1 MDNTLLNLKRLL
13 TLIFLSIICCNTENS
28 KVEKEK
34 KNLEFNINFELLNPE
49 PISDGEGFMM
59 NVPANWNP
67 LDSLLKSELTRSFS
81 LLEEPTK
88 LILVNAF
95 QSQAGS
101 QCIISKVITDKKD
114 FSFISEDIIS
124 NIQKQIQGDG
134 YKTNELNINNLNAK
148 QYLIRGKDYVV
159 IKLYIKLKE
168 FYQIDFIIPLTR
180 YATELESIESSI
192 GTITYKGKL

>member
-13 TLIFLSIICCNTENS
+13 ILIFLSIICCNTENS

-81 LLEEPTK
+81 LLGEPTK

-95 QSQAGS
+95 QSQDGS

-124 NIQKQIQGDG
+124 NIQTQIQGEG

-148 QYLIRGKDYVV
+148 QYLIRGKNYVI
-159 IKLYIKLKE
+159 IKLYTQLKDV
-168 FYQIDFIIPLTR
+168 YQIDFIIPLSK
-180 YATELESIESSI
+180 YESELESIESSI

>member
-13 TLIFLSIICCNTENS
+13 IPIFLSIICCNTENS

-81 LLEEPTK
+81 LLGEPTK

-124 NIQKQIQGDG
+124 NIQTQIQGEG

-148 QYLIRGKDYVV
+148 QYLIRGKNYVI
-159 IKLYIKLKE
+159 IKLYTQLKDV
-168 FYQIDFIIPLTR
+168 YQIDFIIPLSK
-180 YATELESIESSI
+180 YESELESIESSI
-192 GTITYKGKL
+192 GTITHKGKL

>member
-13 TLIFLSIICCNTENS
+13 IPIFLSIICCNTENS

-81 LLEEPTK
+81 LLGEPTK

-95 QSQAGS
+95 QSQDGS

-114 FSFISEDIIS
+114 FSFISEDVIS
-124 NIQKQIQGDG
+124 DIQLKIHGDG
-134 YKTNELNINNLNAK
+134 YKTNDLNINNLSAK
-148 QYLIRGKDYVV
+148 QYLVRGKNHVI
-159 IKLYIKLKE
+159 IKLFIQLNE
-168 FYQIDFIIPLTR
+168 FYQIDFIIPLSQ
-180 YATELESIESSI
+180 YKMEIESIESSI
-192 GTITYKGKL
+192 GTIRHK

>member
-13 TLIFLSIICCNTENS
+13 ILIFLSIICCNTENS

-81 LLEEPTK
+81 LLGEPTK

-95 QSQAGS
+95 QSQDGS

-124 NIQKQIQGDG
+124 NIQTQIQGEG

-148 QYLIRGKDYVV
+148 QYLIRGKNHVI
-159 IKLYIKLKE
+159 IKLYTQLKDV
-168 FYQIDFIIPLTR
+168 YQIDFIIPLSK
-180 YATELESIESSI
+180 YESELESIESSI

>member
-1 MDNTLLNLKRLL
+1 MDNTLLNLKRFLI
-13 TLIFLSIICCNTENS
+13 LIFLSIICCNTENS

-81 LLEEPTK
+81 LLGEPTK

-124 NIQKQIQGDG
+124 NIQTQIQGEG

-148 QYLIRGKDYVV
+148 QYLIRGKNYVI
-159 IKLYIKLKE
+159 IKLYTQLKDV
-168 FYQIDFIIPLTR
+168 YQIDFIIPLSK
-180 YATELESIESSI
+180 YESELESIESSI